1 MYGVGEWPQFCFVA
15 GQSRTPPR
23 AKSVDRDS
31 VISESLLSAS
41 PGKRM
46 TSSTDSIPDSGMGTL
61 HQSEREIL
69 RERIIHLEK
78 QLKVF
83 DNVPLLIVMNL
94 NTNTNRG
101 AIVERDYFVLY
112 WLINV
117 SIIDKRKRIKPRSD
131 QSARVRCRWYFT
143 DNGGTT
149 GQDTTSAGRCEI
161 KGCRTGSIT
170 LCCKRKGKY
179 L

>member
-1 MYGVGEWPQFCFVA
+1 M
-15 GQSRTPPR
+15 
-23 AKSVDRDS
+23 DRDS

-83 DNVPLLIVMNL
+83 DNVTLLIVMNL
-94 NTNTNRG
+94 DINTNRG
-101 AIVERDYFVLY
+101 GIFEGDYSVLY
-112 WLINV
+112 RLIN
-117 SIIDKRKRIKPRSD
+117 I
-131 QSARVRCRWYFT
+131 
-143 DNGGTT
+143 
-149 GQDTTSAGRCEI
+149 
-161 KGCRTGSIT
+161 
-170 LCCKRKGKY
+170 
-179 L
+179 

>member
-1 MYGVGEWPQFCFVA
+1 MA

-78 QLKVF
+78 QLKVC

-112 WLINV
+112 
-117 SIIDKRKRIKPRSD
+117 
-131 QSARVRCRWYFT
+131 
-143 DNGGTT
+143 
-149 GQDTTSAGRCEI
+149 
-161 KGCRTGSIT
+161 
-170 LCCKRKGKY
+170 
-179 L
+179 

>member
-1 MYGVGEWPQFCFVA
+1 MATHCVGEWPQFCFVT

-83 DNVPLLIVMNL
+83 DNVISLIMMNL
-94 NTNTNRG
+94 NTNTNRDG
-101 AIVERDYFVLY
+101 IFEGGYFVPY
-112 WLINV
+112 RH
-117 SIIDKRKRIKPRSD
+117 KRFDYRQKKK
-131 QSARVRCRWYFT
+131 
-143 DNGGTT
+143 N
-149 GQDTTSAGRCEI
+149 
-161 KGCRTGSIT
+161 
-170 LCCKRKGKY
+170 
-179 L
+179 